1 MEQIVL
7 SLYYFPVITEM
18 SMEDGDQLIEVEMD
32 ASGVSGMG
40 QGEEVG
46 ERKNN
51 LDEEGDTVKENE
63 KDSKCVCLFINHC
76 NNNNNNFLHFSKLC
90 CI

>member
-1 MEQIVL
+1 
-7 SLYYFPVITEM
+7 
-18 SMEDGDQLIEVEMD
+18 MEDGDQLIEVEMD

-51 LDEEGDTVKENE
+51 LDEEGDIVKENE
-63 KDSKCVCLFINHC
+63 TESKCVPIY
-76 NNNNNNFLHFSKLC
+76 
-90 CI
+90 

>member
-1 MEQIVL
+1 
-7 SLYYFPVITEM
+7 
-18 SMEDGDQLIEVEMD
+18 MEDGDQLIEVEMD
-32 ASGVSGMG
+32 ASGVLGMG

-51 LDEEGDTVKENE
+51 LDEEGDIVKENE
-63 KDSKCVCLFINHC
+63 IDSKCVCLFINHC
-76 NNNNNNFLHFSKLC
+76 NNNNFLHFSKLC